1 MFYAAF
7 IKNWA
12 HFSCRKKLLRSYN
25 EKMQTC
31 NNNRIWLLLC
41 NISLGKRCKRS
52 YYEWIEFVI
61 LFDFWSVHCALCYIL
76 KREWEPSWFIF
87 IALVEWASTFFIYCL
102 SNIQT
107 CISFSNAFSWRDFLL
122 SMINTLILPNM
133 NFCFVYFIPLHI
145 FFTIFTLPE
154 LFFLL
159 LLIENCFKLNPSI
172 HFQTLSLRLRM
183 CVRVFTIL
191 YVYNTIQSSIWYRDW
206 FWHGNHELTRYYD
219 SLRYR
224 CRYFCSWCVVGIHL
238 NFRQWKNSYGTA

>member
-52 YYEWIEFVI
+52 YDEWIEYVI

-145 FFTIFTLPE
+145 FYTIFTLPE

-183 CVRVFTIL
+183 CVRVFSRQFDIETDFGMVIMNSRDTTIL
-191 YVYNTIQSSIWYRDW
+191 FVIDADTSV
-206 FWHGNHELTRYYD
+206 HG
-219 SLRYR
+219 
-224 CRYFCSWCVVGIHL
+224 V
-238 NFRQWKNSYGTA
+238 

>member
-107 CISFSNAFSWRDFLL
+107 CISSNNAKCCIQSKGFSTFYDQHTDITEYEFVFCLL
-122 SMINTLILPNM
+122 YSSP
-133 NFCFVYFIPLHI
+133 YF
-145 FFTIFTLPE
+145 FAIFTLPE

-159 LLIENCFKLNPSI
+159 LLIENCFKLKPSI
-172 HFQTLSLRLRM
+172 HFQTLSLRLRT
-183 CVRVFTIL
+183 R
-191 YVYNTIQSSIWYRDW
+191 IQSSIWYRDW